1 MPDSDYTSFTSSSVG
16 IERTEVI
23 KNPEDMV
30 RITTKDF
37 SKIKKRIDI
46 CCDVEGIRVTFEVK
60 PIWNSYCELKDRGI
74 RLRWITE
81 VTKENI
87 YYCKELAKIAELRH
101 LDGIKS
107 AFGIHDGIEYRAS
120 ARVNSLGQLPRELI
134 KTNVKEI
141 VEQQQY
147 VFDILWARA
156 IPFKQRVREIEE
168 GVIREFID
176 TIQDFGEIKQLLLA
190 TINSVTSEIM
200 VIFPT
205 SNTFHRYAN
214 TGIIKTLEE
223 LAFSKNITIRL
234 LMPIKKGEISFQQ
247 LLKNYETI
255 RKFSRL
261 YHRGIDTRMAIF
273 ILDNE
278 FSLTIE
284 VKDDDKDNLEES
296 TGLAT
301 YSNSESTVFS
311 YVSIF
316 ENLWI
321 ENTQVN

>member
-1 MPDSDYTSFTSSSVG
+1 MPIPSPSSFSSSSDG

-23 KNPEDMV
+23 KNPADMV
-30 RITTKDF
+30 RITTEDF
-37 SKIKKRIDI
+37 SKIKNRIDV
-46 CCDVEGIRVTFEVK
+46 CCDIEGVRVTFEVK
-60 PIWNSYCELKDRGI
+60 PIWNSYCALKIRGI

-87 YYCKELAKIAELRH
+87 LYCKELAEIAELRH
-101 LDGIKS
+101 LDGLKS
-107 AFGIHDGIEYRAS
+107 AFGIHDGREYRAS

-156 IPFKQRVREIEE
+156 IPFRQRIREIEE
-168 GVIREFID
+168 GVKRDFID

-190 TINSVTSEIM
+190 TINSVTSELM

-205 SNTFHRYAN
+205 SNTFHRYVKA
-214 TGIIKTLEE
+214 GIIKTLEE
-223 LAFSKNITIRL
+223 LVLSKNIPMRILIPMKRGEIGFQDILENYNT
-234 LMPIKKGEISFQQ
+234 IKKF
-247 LLKNYETI
+247 TV
-255 RKFSRL
+255 L
-261 YHRGIDTRMAIF
+261 YKKGIDTRMAIF
-273 ILDNE
+273 MLDNE

-311 YVSIF
+311 YISIF

-321 ENTQVN
+321 ENTR

>member
-1 MPDSDYTSFTSSSVG
+1 MPEPSRRSFSSFSGG

-30 RITTKDF
+30 RITTEDF
-37 SKIKKRIDI
+37 SKIKKRLDI
-46 CCDVEGIRVTFEVK
+46 CCDVEGVRVTFEVK
-60 PIWNSYCELKDRGI
+60 PIWNSYCELKVKGI
-74 RLRWITE
+74 HLRWITE
-81 VTKENI
+81 VTRGNI
-87 YYCKELAKIAELRH
+87 HYCKELAKIAELRH

-107 AFGIHDGIEYRAS
+107 AFGIHDGLEYRAS

-156 IPFKQRVREIEE
+156 IPFRQRIREIEE
-168 GVIREFID
+168 GVKRDFID

-190 TINSVTSEIM
+190 TINSVTSEVM

-205 SNTFHRYAN
+205 SNTFHRYAKA
-214 TGIIKTLEE
+214 GIIKTLEE
-223 LAFSKNITIRL
+223 LSLSKNIAMRL
-234 LMPIKKGEISFQQ
+234 LMPIKRGEMSFQQ
-247 LLKNYETI
+247 VFKNYETI
-255 RKFSRL
+255 RKFSLL
-261 YHRGIDTRMAIF
+261 YHKGIDTRMAIF

-284 VKDDDKDNLEES
+284 VKDDDIDSLEES

-311 YVSIF
+311 YISIF

-321 ENTQVN
+321 ENTRVK